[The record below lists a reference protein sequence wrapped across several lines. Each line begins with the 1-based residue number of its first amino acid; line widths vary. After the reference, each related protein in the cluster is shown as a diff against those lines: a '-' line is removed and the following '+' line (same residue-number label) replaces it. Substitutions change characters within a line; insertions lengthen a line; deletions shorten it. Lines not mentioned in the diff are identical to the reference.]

1 MFRMVA
7 VNLWSRTVESVQR
20 NWLTAA
26 WASSQRFLVWP
37 IAQLRKRFAALKSR
51 YGPRYAYALLVV
63 TVVAFFSPIPGTTLA
78 GIAGVAVIAEIHRAI
93 SRARRSQMNLSKEPR
108 VMSINCDVIV
118 RGNATAEQLSELGS
132 ALWRWCGRA
141 AGETGLYP
149 CLDNQVMADLIAG
162 KQPSSGQTPAQ
173 SEQRSD
179 GVHFHMLD
187 AGSHDRR
194 GTIDRLR
201 CELPTNGIK
210 DVLVDGTSW
219 NLIEPSEQLCGS
231 S

>member
-1 MFRMVA
+1 MVE
-7 VNLWSRTVESVQR
+7 VSLRSRTVESVQR
-20 NWLTAA
+20 GWLAAA
-26 WASSQRFLVWP
+26 WASSRRFLVWP
-37 IAQLRKRFAALKSR
+37 IARLRRRFAALKNR

-63 TVVAFFSPIPGTTLA
+63 TVVALISPIPGTTLA
-78 GIAGVAVIAEIHRAI
+78 GIAGVAIIAEIHRAI
-93 SRARRSQMNLSKEPR
+93 SRTRRFQASISKEPN

-149 CLDNQVMADLIAG
+149 CLDNQVMTDLIAG
-162 KQPSSGQTPAQ
+162 KQPRSGQTPAKF
-173 SEQRSD
+173 EQRSD

-219 NLIEPSEQLCGS
+219 NLLEPSEQLCGTS
-231 S
+231 